1 MTNTDLRD
9 KVTAEMDKAAKIR
22 NDKEK
27 ADQEIAKIMDE
38 YEKAQEELNDTSV
51 ALNKA
56 KAHNR
61 TLLKHDEVCIYSLS
75 GSFRF
80 ILFKWRYCYV
90 A

>member
-9 KVTAEMDKAAKIR
+9 KVTEEMDKAAKIR
-22 NDKEK
+22 TDKEK
-27 ADQEIAKIMDE
+27 AEMEIAKIMDE

-61 TLLKHDEVCIYSLS
+61 TLLKHDEVRFYSYFTSL
-75 GSFRF
+75 
-80 ILFKWRYCYV
+80 
-90 A
+90 